1 MIINL
6 QTYKSDLKSRVD
18 YLLYGIENS
27 RSSEKVD
34 ILYGDADLFL
44 ELSKLNPYKRKSY
57 NYLISFAESKEEL
70 EKKLKE
76 KGKTIE
82 ELFDE
87 ILDYLIYPYRREDL
101 NIFAVGHSDTDNYH
115 IHLTIENKHYALN
128 RSLRIPLT
136 ELEVKLFLLL
146 SEYFRE
152 KYDLEF
158 HYEPISQGPVLNKK
172 KKKILELKGL
182 LKCKER
188 DEFKEELTNHLLNLI
203 FEGVITSREE
213 LVSYLKND
221 VGFKTRRK
229 GRNYITIAVDG
240 FRIRLKGG
248 IYDEEHF
255 RKVFE
260 EVERNRE
267 RVREYKEELLREFEK
282 RLRRIQEK
290 RAELIRKYYRK
301 SLKRNKE
308 IFRKD
313 LTEGA
318 FENKGRNKNLEQDL
332 NFGAN
337 NFISNDR
344 NGDRVLHSKSISI
357 SLSNRSNRWREVL
370 GGPGNNLQAER
381 GKESVRTRRRT
392 ISNPSRNLAEEKLK
406 RLEKFK
412 ELLKDIGKEEL
423 EIIKNID
430 PEEVF
435 NILGISDYKK
445 APGGYYYL
453 SSPLR
458 EDKNPSFVVFYG
470 TKRNAWIYYDH
481 GTGWSGTLID
491 LWQEIYGLSYEE
503 AVKELREIFNVNL
516 LKKEKLKVNSEFS
529 LKEVE
534 ENKQKLKENLL
545 KLKEKNRFQ
554 ALDYSELKEKLA
566 FKVLEVKNK
575 VENEKLLAYLK
586 ERKIKKIPSWLK
598 EIRFKS
604 LSKNK
609 VYYGLAVENVS
620 GAYHVR
626 NPYGKYVVFT
636 AFNQE
641 NTFSLI
647 KKKKRNKKV
656 IIVEGLFD
664 ALSVEQM
671 ENFKDFDIIILN
683 SVNNVKK
690 LLESK
695 VLKKYETV
703 ILALDD
709 DEAGKKAEEILLKNV
724 ETFASYIGKLKY
736 SEKDINEVLIKAGS
750 ISFEILREEE
760 PLTFK
765 MRM

>member
-27 RSSEKVD
+27 RPPEKVD

-87 ILDYLIYPYRREDL
+87 ILNYLIYPYRKEDL

-188 DEFKEELTNHLLNLI
+188 DKFKEELTNHLLNLI

-213 LVSYLKND
+213 LINYLKND
-221 VGFKTRRK
+221 LGFKIRRK
-229 GRNYITIAVDG
+229 GRNYITIAVDS
-240 FRIRLKGG
+240 FRVRLKGG

-260 EVERNRE
+260 EIERNRE
-267 RVREYKEELLREFEK
+267 RAREHKEKLLRELEE
-282 RLRRIQEK
+282 RLRRIQER

-308 IFRKD
+308 IFRED

-318 FENKGRNKNLEQDL
+318 FEDKGRNKNFEQEL
-332 NFGAN
+332 SININ
-337 NFISNDR
+337 NFNNFSSNNWIR
-344 NGDRVLHSKSISI
+344 NRLLHNENLSI
-357 SLSNRSNRWREVL
+357 SLSSGNNKWREI
-370 GGPGNNLQAER
+370 PSSSRDNLQVER
-381 GKESVRTRRRT
+381 KEGGVRTRWRT
-392 ISNPSRNLAEEKLK
+392 ISNPPRNLAEEKLK

-412 ELLKDIGKEEL
+412 ELLKEIRKEEL

-458 EDKNPSFVVFYG
+458 EDKSPSFVVFYG

-491 LWQEIYGLSYEE
+491 LWQELYGLSYEE

-516 LKKEKLKVNSEFS
+516 FDEQKLKINSE
-529 LKEVE
+529 LDLNKVKE
-534 ENKQKLKENLL
+534 NQQSLKENLL
-545 KLKEKNRFQ
+545 KLKERNKSR
-554 ALDYSELKEKLA
+554 AVDYSELKEKLA

-575 VENEKLLAYLK
+575 VENKKLLTYLK
-586 ERKIKKIPSWLK
+586 QRKIKKNSI
-598 EIRFKS
+598 
-604 LSKNK
+604 
-609 VYYGLAVENVS
+609 
-620 GAYHVR
+620 
-626 NPYGKYVVFT
+626 VV
-636 AFNQE
+636 
-641 NTFSLI
+641 
-647 KKKKRNKKV
+647 K
-656 IIVEGLFD
+656 G
-664 ALSVEQM
+664 
-671 ENFKDFDIIILN
+671 N
-683 SVNNVKK
+683 S
-690 LLESK
+690 
-695 VLKKYETV
+695 
-703 ILALDD
+703 
-709 DEAGKKAEEILLKNV
+709 
-724 ETFASYIGKLKY
+724 F
-736 SEKDINEVLIKAGS
+736 
-750 ISFEILREEE
+750 
-760 PLTFK
+760 
-765 MRM
+765 